1 MSLAACIIRCPCT
14 TRSPCCRYRLLRRFA
29 SRTDAVASLTC
40 RKRGSCAS
48 RPSAADRCLEL
59 QGLAPTSRAREWNR
73 QPDLQELGEV
83 FTFRHGLGKRGL
95 AGGLPTG

>member
-40 RKRGSCAS
+40 RKRGSLRVAPLEQDDEC
-48 RPSAADRCLEL
+48 PGTDAAD
-59 QGLAPTSRAREWNR
+59 A
-73 QPDLQELGEV
+73 D
-83 FTFRHGLGKRGL
+83 HL
-95 AGGLPTG
+95 AGHVHHLEAL